1 MQDFITAFLD
11 PNNLAGHISYILL
24 IGSMLMRKMFYLRI
38 LAISA
43 GSFSAT
49 YYITVGDPVSLFWE
63 ILFTLVNLTQL
74 IILAI
79 ENRRGR
85 FTAEEEA
92 FVKAVL
98 PTLERAQ
105 TRRLLKLGE
114 WTEIAD
120 GKVLI
125 VEDTTPSNL
134 IYLVNGSATVERAGR
149 PIGMVG
155 PGDFL
160 GEMSYLT
167 GSAATAT
174 VTSVTPLRYLA
185 FDRKSLRAFLEKN
198 DEVRHALEAG
208 FNRNLIDKLVKTNTG
223 IQARRV
229 DEKTASK
236 AEGGA
241 KAAARKPAKGKSAQR
256 KTPVRLKPSRKPA

>member
-1 MQDFITAFLD
+1 MQDFINAFLD

-24 IGSMLMRKMFYLRI
+24 IGSMLMRKMLYLRI

-43 GSFSAT
+43 GTFSAT

-74 IILAI
+74 VILAI

-85 FTAEEEA
+85 FTAEEDA
-92 FVKAVL
+92 FIKAVL

-105 TRRLLKLGE
+105 TRRLMKLGE

-125 VEDTTPSNL
+125 VEDTKPASL
-134 IYLVNGSATVERAGR
+134 FYLVNGSARVERAGR

-185 FDRKSLRAFLEKN
+185 FERTNLRAFLERN
-198 DEVRHALEAG
+198 DDVRHALESG

-223 IQARRV
+223 IQAKQSPIPGPQKEAAVQQDSGRPPARRRSTPRQ
-229 DEKTASK
+229 KQP
-236 AEGGA
+236 
-241 KAAARKPAKGKSAQR
+241 RKP
-256 KTPVRLKPSRKPA
+256 T

>member
-11 PNNLAGHISYILL
+11 PANLAGHISYILL
-24 IGSMLMRKMFYLRI
+24 IGSMLMRKMLYLRI

-43 GSFSAT
+43 GTFSAT

-134 IYLVNGSATVERAGR
+134 FYLVNGSATVERAGR

-185 FDRKSLRAFLEKN
+185 FDRKNLRAFLEKN
-198 DEVRHALEAG
+198 DEVRHALESG
-208 FNRNLIDKLVKTNTG
+208 FNRNLIDKLVKSNTG
-223 IQARRV
+223 MQAKPAAAQAAG
-229 DEKTASK
+229 ESSSK
-236 AEGGA
+236 ANKPA
-241 KAAARKPAKGKSAQR
+241 NKQSARKPAQR
-256 KTPVRLKPSRKPA
+256 KSSAHSKPSRRPA